1 MGNKTALGD
10 LAGENTSEKFGEH
23 THQRHVGGKREMIS
37 KIKFWAGRNGLIF
50 LAVADVFAGRYLNP
64 RECKEAH
71 TITNESWFPS

>member
-37 KIKFWAGRNGLIF
+37 KIKF
-50 LAVADVFAGRYLNP
+50 
-64 RECKEAH
+64 
-71 TITNESWFPS
+71 